1 MKSCQANE
9 LYVRNFL
16 SHYKKHINQKSI
28 KLTLRGWG
36 LPLYICS
43 MSAEK
48 IIADW
53 KKKSYKP
60 VYWLEG
66 EEPYYID
73 MVVNYAEH
81 HLLNESEASFNL
93 TVFYGRDADWASV
106 LNACMRYPM
115 FAEKQVVLLKEAQH
129 MKDIEKLENY
139 VSKPLSSTIFVVGYK
154 DKKLDARTKFAKVI
168 KEKGEVVTTK
178 KMYDNQLPE
187 WTSQMIA
194 SHGLS
199 INPKALAL
207 LVDHI
212 GNDLN
217 RLQNEVEKLSVN
229 LAGRKNISEE
239 DIETYIGISKE
250 FNVFELQD
258 AIAQK
263 NLAKAIRII
272 QYFAA
277 NPKAAPIQLLL
288 PTLYSY
294 FSKIYSIYGM
304 ENKSEQA
311 LFGIF
316 RNSFAIKA
324 AQQAMSNYGY
334 SGVEKVLLLLHQ
346 YNLKSIGINAVAT
359 DDSDLMKE
367 LVVKIMA

>member
-1 MKSCQANE
+1 
-9 LYVRNFL
+9 
-16 SHYKKHINQKSI
+16 
-28 KLTLRGWG
+28 
-36 LPLYICS
+36 

-53 KKKSYKP
+53 GKKSFKP

-73 MVVNYAEH
+73 MVMNHAEH
-81 HLLNESEASFNL
+81 NILNESEAGFNL
-93 TVFYGRDADWASV
+93 TVFYGRDTDWATV
-106 LNACMRYPM
+106 VNACMRYPM
-115 FAEKQVVLLKEAQH
+115 FAERQVVLLKEAQY
-129 MKDIEKLENY
+129 MKEIEKLENY
-139 VSKPLSSTIFVVGYK
+139 VSKPLASTVFVVSYK
-154 DKKLDARTKFAKVI
+154 DKKVDGRSKFSKVL
-168 KEKGEVVTTK
+168 KEKGELLSTK
-178 KMYDNQLPE
+178 KLYDNQLPE
-187 WTSQMIA
+187 WTTQMITR
-194 SHGLS
+194 HGLS
-199 INPKALAL
+199 ISQKALLL

-229 LAGRKNISEE
+229 LGSRKNITEE
-239 DIETYIGISKE
+239 DIETFIGISKE

-263 NLAKAIRII
+263 NLSKAIRII

-294 FSKIYSIYGM
+294 FSKIYSIAAI

-311 LFGIF
+311 LFGVF
-316 RNSFAIKA
+316 RNSFAVKT
-324 AQQAMSNYGY
+324 AQQAFNNYGY
-334 SGVEKVLLLLHQ
+334 SGVEKILLLLHQ
-346 YNLKSIGINAVAT
+346 YNLRSIGINDTGT
-359 DDSDLMKE
+359 DDADLMKE
-367 LVVKIMA
+367 MVVKIIM